1 MKIAFIT
8 MFPGN
13 PGVFSKNIFVCRK
26 QKNFYKSFKKA
37 KKNRENRE
45 KPGKFLNFYM
55 MSVKNCK
62 KCQKNPGVLVKMRS
76 KWIF

>member
-1 MKIAFIT
+1 

-26 QKNFYKSFKKA
+26 QKFFYNYFKKA

-45 KPGKFLNFYM
+45 KPGKFLKFYM
-55 MSVKNCK
+55 MSVKIVKNVK
-62 KCQKNPGVLVKMRS
+62 KNPGVLVKMRS

>member
-1 MKIAFIT
+1 MKLAFIT

-13 PGVFSKNIFVCRK
+13 PGVFSKKIFVCRK
-26 QKNFYKSFKKA
+26 QKKLYKSFKMA

-45 KPGKFLNFYM
+45 KPGKILNFYV
-55 MSVKNCK
+55 MSVKSCK
-62 KCQKNPGVLVKMRS
+62 KSSKNPGVLVKMRS